1 MILGADWCSML
12 SFLYLSYSL
21 WTCLCNI
28 NVGFF
33 VWLKNIL
40 ISYRPIYA
48 GNALCTVRYTGASPC
63 ILTIRSTSFPVSQKS
78 VDSKSDKAS
87 ISQVDLS
94 TFDEGLFFFF
104 LCMDILFLG
113 SLKRQVR
120 KCLSISL
127 FYLLTIDP
135 NSLLQ
140 RSMDHLYQW

>member
-104 LCMDILFLG
+104 LCMDILFWDHWKDKYG
-113 SLKRQVR
+113 NAYRYP
-120 KCLSISL
+120 
-127 FYLLTIDP
+127 YLLTIDP